1 MFGFGKKKKYTEQ
14 ENKLEFTFEPRT
26 INKGKETIDDMSL
39 IKSIYQGYVV
49 TKTGYLVAI
58 IETTGINLELLN
70 EEEQS
75 YAFETY
81 NTFLM
86 NTLGDS
92 SKEKQQY
99 LDITMPVNFEDYILA
114 YKKRYLQ
121 ETNPARKQLIASYI
135 DYFNSKVYRN
145 EMSTKC
151 HLLVIREKITDKS
164 LTSLDKKVSDLDE
177 KVNHYINRL
186 EDAFEQHD
194 LQAKKLYADEIIAV
208 LKNLFNYNGK

>member
-1 MFGFGKKKKYTEQ
+1 MFGFGKKKKDTQ
-14 ENKLEFTFEPRT
+14 KENKLEFTFKPRP

-39 IKSIYQGYVV
+39 IKSIYQGYIV

-58 IETTGINLELLN
+58 IETTGINLELLS
-70 EEEQS
+70 EEEQT
-75 YAFETY
+75 YTFEAY

-99 LDITMPVNFEDYILA
+99 LDITMPVNFDDYILA
-114 YKKRYLQ
+114 YKKRYL
-121 ETNPARKQLIASYI
+121 EENNPARKQLIASYI
-135 DYFNSKVYRN
+135 DYFNNKVYRN
-145 EMSTKC
+145 EMSTKR

-194 LQAKKLYADEIIAV
+194 LQAKKLYGDEIIAV

>member
-1 MFGFGKKKKYTEQ
+1 
-14 ENKLEFTFEPRT
+14 
-26 INKGKETIDDMSL
+26 MSL

-81 NTFLM
+81 NIFLM

-145 EMSTKC
+145 EMSTKR